1 MTRQMQAVSVC
12 LSSRWERSGR
22 RNNRQIVQAV
32 MSYGSCMNTDHFVAT
47 LKLAQEARGAAQR
60 RRKRNAEL
68 RELASASTIVFTGLL
83 LAVLYALL
91 THQIPA

>member
-1 MTRQMQAVSVC
+1 MFAG
-12 LSSRWERSGR
+12 LRSCGGGFVVKSHR
-22 RNNRQIVQAV
+22 AG
-32 MSYGSCMNTDHFVAT
+32 MCYGSCMNTDHFVAT

-91 THQIPA
+91 THQIPI